1 MAARRNASTLY
12 APRPRLVRTQEG
24 SGRSVGLAVAPG
36 RRSAATG
43 RPNERIA
50 RKAVVVVAPPKMVSR
65 APTTTKWSEPK
76 RGWAYCTTAEAKVPS
91 PEPAGAAVVEISVGR
106 GGQPGVG
113 ARTSQP
119 TKFGAT
125 QRNRTEFYCSRSPR
139 SARPARQAR
148 AAGATLPFA

>member
-1 MAARRNASTLY
+1 MSGQVVGEVAARRNASTLY

-50 RKAVVVVAPPKMVSR
+50 RKAVVVVAPPQVASR
-65 APTTTKWSEPK
+65 APTTTEWSEPK

-91 PEPAGAAVVEISVGR
+91 PEPAGAAVVEISVG
-106 GGQPGVG
+106 GGGSNRRWRKDV
-113 ARTSQP
+113 AAHKVRRD
-119 TKFGAT
+119 AT
-125 QRNRTEFYCSRSPR
+125 E
-139 SARPARQAR
+139 
-148 AAGATLPFA
+148 